1 MRETEWLVILSQS
14 VASLHPIL
22 LKTVNVPLLTQ
33 ILFRMGT
40 YSSLSGIFASSADWM
55 ESFGSFYATLRSLAY
70 SLMNLVH
77 IGSSY
82 ESYKYLSAGNAIA
95 LYYIH
100 PFINILGGYLFLNE
114 AIKWQMFPLFFI
126 AFAGVLLISYA
137 ENKKDDDKK
146 NSSFGI
152 FMALLSALTESLIY
166 FVVKGSEINSPFSKL
181 LQLYALGFLSL
192 SAYSGV
198 QGFKDISGKPNEIGT
213 IILFNIFIGFFA
225 YVIRFYA
232 IPLLDVSVYSILT
245 FIGVATGYLWGLLF
259 VGETPSALALLGA
272 GCISGS
278 VFFLDNMR
286 GKKI

>member
-1 MRETEWLVILSQS
+1 
-14 VASLHPIL
+14 
-22 LKTVNVPLLTQ
+22 
-33 ILFRMGT
+33 MGT